1 MTVFRKNINLVLV
14 FFKKVF
20 LHFIVFPFEI
30 KCMPTYVPVYVCVC
44 FEIKKICK
52 WMDRKLCMKSKQ
64 SYNKY
69 EKYAK
74 LS

>member
-44 FEIKKICK
+44 FEINKNMQMDGQKIV
-52 WMDRKLCMKSKQ
+52 
-64 SYNKY
+64 Y
-69 EKYAK
+69 EV
-74 LS
+74 